1 MGIPSYFSHII
12 KNYKNIIRSM
22 SYIKTKNVH
31 HLFMDCNS
39 IIYDILYS
47 YPEQPKDYEPVIQR
61 VIDTIEMYIQ
71 IIGPLKTAYIAFD
84 GVAPFAKMSQQRN
97 RRYKSWFMNTA
108 VQLGDDKPKINTS
121 MITPGTEFMNKLSL
135 LINRHFNRAKT
146 ATNHYQTI
154 VSCVDKA
161 GEGEHKLFDYL
172 RSIDAVTDNVAI
184 YGLDSDLIM
193 LAIFHVFRTKNIYI
207 FREIPEF
214 IKSSIPQELCK
225 RDNNSNYCFLD
236 ILELSNSILLEMG
249 CIGKTKNRIFD
260 YVFMCFLMGNDFLP
274 HFPAFNIRTVGIQIL
289 LDTYRKH
296 IGAFPHRVFIKD
308 LQIQWKWVQ
317 LFLQK
322 LADQEYTCLTEE
334 YRTREKWASRKWRA
348 HSPEERTKTFESIPL
363 IFREREYYICP
374 TETFWES
381 RYYNTLFDTPAE
393 IPDIC
398 RNYLEGLEWVFKYY
412 TVGCPDWQ
420 WKYNYHYPPL
430 ISDLVK
436 QMSHHRHTGN
446 FITMF
451 REPLTAEMQLL
462 YVYPREYLCMTPNDK
477 DAFLTKY
484 GEYYPEHIEFEWA
497 FCKYFWEAHVK
508 TPEIPVAVLHEMVG
522 HLTPTAPPACTIPIA
537 PPPTK

>member
-12 KNYKNIIRSM
+12 KNYKNIIRSL
-22 SYIKTKNVH
+22 SHIKTKNVH

-97 RRYKSWFMNTA
+97 RRYKSWFMNT

-135 LINRHFNRAKT
+135 LINRHFNRSHT
-146 ATNHYQTI
+146 HTHHYQTI

-172 RSIDAVTDNVAI
+172 RSIDAITDNVAI

-193 LAIFHVFRTKNIYI
+193 LAIFHVFQTKNIYI

-236 ILELSNSILLEMG
+236 ILELSNSILMEMG

-308 LQIQWKWVQ
+308 LQIQWKWVR

-322 LADQEYTCLTEE
+322 LADREYTCLTEE
-334 YRTREKWASRKWRA
+334 YRTREKWTSRKWRA
-348 HSPEERTKTFESIPL
+348 HSPEERVKTFESLPIL
-363 IFREREYYICP
+363 FREREYYICP
-374 TETFWES
+374 TEAHWES
-381 RYYNTLFDTPAE
+381 RYYNTLFDTHTG

-430 ISDLVK
+430 LSDLVK
-436 QMSHHRHTGN
+436 HMPHHGSHTGD
-446 FITMF
+446 FITAF
-451 REPLTAEMQLL
+451 REPLTPEMQLL
-462 YVYPREYLCMTPNDK
+462 YVYPREYLCMTPDDK

-484 GEYYPEHIEFEWA
+484 GAYYPERIEFEWA

-508 TPEIPVAVLHEMVG
+508 IPEIPVAVLHEMVG
-522 HLTPTAPPACTIPIA
+522 HSIPSPSPMATIP
-537 PPPTK
+537 PPPPK